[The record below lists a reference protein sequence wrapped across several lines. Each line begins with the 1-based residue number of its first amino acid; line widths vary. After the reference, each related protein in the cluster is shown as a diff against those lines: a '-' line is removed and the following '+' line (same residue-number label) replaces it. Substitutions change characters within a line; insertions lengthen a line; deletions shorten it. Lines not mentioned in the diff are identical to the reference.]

1 MMEDRF
7 LENDPA
13 PLFLAGPIDEAE
25 QSGLSKVVSSEAFKK
40 GVLIFGAAAT
50 VFAVV
55 WVVKAILFA
64 GGTTSEATRSA
75 PRYGGSPSA
84 PVMQSTASASNTS
97 TSTISVSNDSTS
109 SSSAQALPA
118 APAGAT
124 PAGDQL
130 LAAFKAAVENKAV
143 VENKAEADQPADE
156 TLFNQFKAWATE
168 ENAQV
173 PARQAVPPQ
182 IAPVETVQDARAE
195 AVQTAR
201 SEVVPLPKRRP
212 TNFDTVRA
220 HEPTLQAP
228 SLLRQLGWRNY

>member
-7 LENDPA
+7 HENDSA
-13 PLFLAGPIDEAE
+13 PLFLAGPLDEAE

-75 PRYGGSPSA
+75 PRYSGSPSA
-84 PVMQSTASASNTS
+84 PVMQSTLSASD
-97 TSTISVSNDSTS
+97 VSASSNSAPSDSTS

-118 APAGAT
+118 APTGAT
-124 PAGDQL
+124 AAGDQL
-130 LAAFKAAVENKAV
+130 LAAFKAAVENKPA
-143 VENKAEADQPADE
+143 VENKADADQPGADAV
-156 TLFNQFKAWATE
+156 LNQFKAWATE
-168 ENAQV
+168 EDAQA
-173 PARQAVPPQ
+173 PARQALPPQ

-195 AVQTAR
+195 AVQTPR
-201 SEVVPLPKRRP
+201 SEIVPLPKRRP
-212 TNFDTVRA
+212 TSFEAARV
-220 HEPTLQAP
+220 HEPQPQPP